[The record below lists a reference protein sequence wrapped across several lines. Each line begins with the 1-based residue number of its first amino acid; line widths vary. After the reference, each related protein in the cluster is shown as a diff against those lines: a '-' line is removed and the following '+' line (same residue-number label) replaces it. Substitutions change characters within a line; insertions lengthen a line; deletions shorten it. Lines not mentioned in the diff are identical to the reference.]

1 MEYARKDTL
10 SISEQALLLLDDKLS
25 PQKRNSL
32 DFFTN
37 VDHFIHSSL
46 GIKQEDAKTEASS
59 PVPTQPASSN
69 AFTVAA
75 RLGRGNYEENAKNEA
90 IVNALQ
96 RLRNRPDTSKY
107 SSGRIIRP
115 N

>member
-32 DFFTN
+32 DFFAN
-37 VDHFIHSSL
+37 VDHFIQSSL
-46 GIKQEDAKTEASS
+46 GLKQENTKAGPSPSS
-59 PVPTQPASSN
+59 SEQASSN

-107 SSGRIIRP
+107 SSGRIIRS